1 MFLTHP
7 FPNNSASLQNQDF
20 SFLLGWFCGFFFLWN
35 FIKFCKSPLQ
45 EVLICIWNMLA
56 LKKKEEVN
64 LAQSV
69 IIQSPPKI
77 TVSKEIVP
85 FLQMSNLCRHDI
97 FTTLTILI
105 LKTKQ
110 NKTKHM
116 LHRRLCCCLLQIPG
130 DPDFAQGVNKALKN
144 IYKCCQVKLCC
155 CPLQVPGDKKFL

>member
-1 MFLTHP
+1 MKLEHISKQHQCIQIIIRKDNWMFLTHP

-20 SFLLGWFCGFFFLWN
+20 SFLLGWFCGFFFLRN
-35 FIKFCKSPLQ
+35 FIKFCKRPLQ

-85 FLQMSNLCRHDI
+85 FPQMSNLCRHNI
-97 FTTLTILI
+97 FTTLMILI

-110 NKTKHM
+110 NTCFTGDSAVVYCRF
-116 LHRRLCCCLLQIPG
+116 LVTQISHKG
-130 DPDFAQGVNKALKN
+130 
-144 IYKCCQVKLCC
+144 
-155 CPLQVPGDKKFL
+155 